1 MLRRR
6 EVIIW
11 STLALI
17 IVWPLTLWGADRE
30 IQEPKTP
37 IARLEVQPA
46 RIDWLPQVDD
56 ERLVLTVAGPG
67 DLYIHQEFRRPQ
79 DPFLKITSPQDEGL
93 PDGNYS
99 YELRIVPHAALETMA
114 QEQRIGVESI
124 IGSLPRTKNI
134 PESQPVQ
141 WGFFSIQE
149 GAFVAS
155 SEQHDQLPDVTKHR
169 VTGIAS
175 PDQVINDN
183 LIVIGQACIGPACS
197 AGLPGYD
204 VVIKD
209 TTPSIRLVDTT
220 ICCSNDDDWVIHTNF
235 GGADNFVILNENTTG
250 TDTKP
255 FIIGG
260 GAPDNALFVASSGN
274 LGLGTATP
282 ASQLHVFGTDAASR
296 NKILVE
302 NAGSQNF
309 RELLEIRNNGGA
321 FFILKDTSLPQ
332 RWSEGT
338 LGSSLVLDEQAHSGV
353 EYVFTNTGNLTIAGT
368 LTQGSSRDLKTD
380 LASLDPKD
388 VLARVSTLPVSLWSY
403 KNENAVRHVGPM
415 AEDFHQAFGLGE
427 DDKHIAP
434 GDQAGV
440 ALLAVQGL
448 NQMLQDKAQEMAT
461 LQRENGDLAKR
472 VEALEAL
479 LSSLMAK
486 QGAAAQ
492 AEPAP

>member
-235 GGADNFVILNENTTG
+235 GGADNFVILNENTSG

-255 FIIGG
+255 FIIG
-260 GAPDNALFVASSGN
+260 AASI
-274 LGLGTATP
+274 LIQDDKVIGTAEICMNDP
-282 ASQLHVFGTDAASR
+282 VIIIGAADSSIYKPNGGSRVLDYNVIARKASGAGWSNTCLADHDQVVIDDLVWRCDARYPVFGY
-296 NKILVE
+296 IW
-302 NAGSQNF
+302 
-309 RELLEIRNNGGA
+309 ELIML
-321 FFILKDTSLPQ
+321 
-332 RWSEGT
+332 
-338 LGSSLVLDEQAHSGV
+338 
-353 EYVFTNTGNLTIAGT
+353 LT
-368 LTQGSSRDLKTD
+368 
-380 LASLDPKD
+380 
-388 VLARVSTLPVSLWSY
+388 
-403 KNENAVRHVGPM
+403 
-415 AEDFHQAFGLGE
+415 
-427 DDKHIAP
+427 
-434 GDQAGV
+434 
-440 ALLAVQGL
+440 
-448 NQMLQDKAQEMAT
+448 
-461 LQRENGDLAKR
+461 
-472 VEALEAL
+472 
-479 LSSLMAK
+479 
-486 QGAAAQ
+486 
-492 AEPAP
+492 